1 MKRHKWSADNIA
13 FGSGGVLELCSLLQM
28 LMIFLLHV
36 KPQFAQFSAAY
47 LRHAYPGHQTY
58 FLSFGGMLRCRGNPP
73 MKSLWHAGY
82 KTNHLKAFTEGS
94 SLRRFMAEVFLRKG
108 VYSGHSLA

>member
-47 LRHAYPGHQTY
+47 LRHVPWAPDLFSLVRRDASVSRESAHE
-58 FLSFGGMLRCRGNPP
+58 
-73 MKSLWHAGY
+73 KSLA
-82 KTNHLKAFTEGS
+82 
-94 SLRRFMAEVFLRKG
+94 RRI
-108 VYSGHSLA
+108 